1 MWESDLKMTRFILF
15 LCVLL
20 YSSRAPSTMEAKSS
34 RDVTSAYKRF
44 SCKQSSAGR
53 SQTHTQYHMPVTSTV
68 AHTLNLY
75 VLLVLFISNTIQIK
89 PLIMHTIYTQVR
101 VRTCKTRRCKHV
113 FRCVVQYSQIV
124 RGGKCVSL
132 SFHSHCRAA
141 CSPRTSSSS
150 CRPLWG

>member
-101 VRTCKTRRCKHV
+101 TYMQNKE
-113 FRCVVQYSQIV
+113 VQ
-124 RGGKCVSL
+124 
-132 SFHSHCRAA
+132 A
-141 CSPRTSSSS
+141 CTQMCSTVQSNS
-150 CRPLWG
+150 